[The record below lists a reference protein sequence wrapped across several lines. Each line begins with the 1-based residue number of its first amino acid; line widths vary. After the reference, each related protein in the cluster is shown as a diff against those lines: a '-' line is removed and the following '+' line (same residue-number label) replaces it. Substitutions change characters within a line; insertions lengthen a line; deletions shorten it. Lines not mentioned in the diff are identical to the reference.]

1 LIANNLICII
11 NRSDYFYLLKY
22 IILQLNYSAVIVD
35 DEPGGTESLELLIK
49 EYCPQINVKAIA
61 HTVQEAI
68 DAIVMHKPAV
78 LFLDIQMPTGSGF
91 EVIEHTTHVSYKVIF
106 TTAHEEYALQAIK
119 ANAIDYLLKPIIAE
133 ELIKAVDRVTTTSNS
148 QLTELL
154 NMVGQINTRH
164 SGTVKISIPCS
175 EGLLFIESDNIQHM
189 EADSNYTYFFLA
201 GGKKITASKTLG
213 DIEKL
218 LPENFIRVHSAY
230 ILNLNKIEKYVK
242 GDGGHVVMQD
252 GSTIPVSRSQ
262 KQAFLKKIN

>member
-1 LIANNLICII
+1 MFNTCI
-11 NRSDYFYLLKY
+11 DYFYHLKF
-22 IILQLNYSAVIVD
+22 ITLQLNYTAVIVD

-49 EYCPQINVKAIA
+49 EYCPQVSVKAIA
-61 HTVQEAI
+61 NNVQQAVEAI
-68 DAIVMHKPAV
+68 LTHKPAV

-91 EVIEHTTHVSYKVIF
+91 EVIEHTRQMNYKVIF

-133 ELIKAVDRVTTTSNS
+133 ELIKAIDRVTATSDS

-164 SGTVKISIPCS
+164 PGTVKISIPCS
-175 EGLLFIESDNIQHM
+175 EGLLFVESDNIQHM
-189 EADSNYTYFFLA
+189 EADSNYTYFFLV

-242 GDGGHVVMQD
+242 GDGGHVVMED
-252 GSTIPVSRSQ
+252 GTTIPVSRSQ
-262 KQAFLKKIN
+262 KQAFLKKIS